1 MKGKDFLDK
10 MEFIDDKLIEN
21 ASKAEKSK
29 RAKKSWNRW
38 AVVAACLCVL
48 FVGCTTVNAATDGK
62 FVETI
67 KQWFTGKTLTNDIVT
82 HKEEVYAKKIVF
94 CNEKIVV
101 FADELGAV
109 VYDYK
114 EEAVLGAINLQEIQC
129 NYINAETIKTQFLSE
144 DGEKLWIYNEK
155 NGEPDGEIYEFDL
168 SNIQTPPKDEVPVI
182 SPINILNLSLKENLS
197 KLKDLKDNSYSKYV
211 DAFSKVPLVKEKLND
226 GDHSYSKFA
235 YVFKN
240 ENGQNI
246 VCMMVISGLS
256 EQNQTTELC
265 FYNLETNK
273 YEMKPL
279 NIQADKSELKQLPD
293 FEYTGSDEIMKAV
306 CDYLCD
312 CEKNCSRYTHQN
324 NAVYI
329 PYPIILKVDEKDNKV
344 NVYGNF
350 YSGYYE
356 LYGNQLNNM
365 GGGESPAIITFQRE
379 ADGSLR
385 FVEIKKAG
393 EGDNYAKDI
402 KEFCK
407 GIHGLYEEFMNH
419 ESIYKKR
426 SEVRIQMISEYEKAN
441 HLGIEYIK
449 DYGWDPI
456 KINK

>member
-211 DAFSKVPLVKEKLND
+211 YAFSEVPLVQEKLNG
-226 GDHSYSKFA
+226 GDYSYSEFA

-246 VCMMVISGLS
+246 ACMMVISDLK

-279 NIQADKSELKQLPD
+279 NIQADKSQSKQLPD

-306 CDYLCD
+306 CDCLCSS
-312 CEKNCSRYTHQN
+312 EKSSGRNAYQ

-329 PYPIILKVDEKDNKV
+329 PYPVILKVNEKDNKV
-344 NVYGNF
+344 KVYGNF
-350 YSGYYE
+350 YSGHYE
-356 LYGNQLNNM
+356 LYGNQLNDV
-365 GGGESPAIITFQRE
+365 GGGESPAVITFQRE
-379 ADGSLR
+379 ADGSLA
-385 FVEIKKAG
+385 FVEIKEAG
-393 EGDNYAKDI
+393 DGAYYAKDI

-407 GIHGLYEEFMNH
+407 GIQGLYEEFMDH
-419 ESIYKKR
+419 DSIR
-426 SEVRIQMISEYEKAN
+426 QRANEIRIQMISEYEKAN

-456 KINK
+456 KISK